1 MPGYAKP
8 PSYFARNISL
18 NPAGNI
24 EATNV
29 QDAAEELDTDLFGG
43 LASKLDLAGG
53 KILQI
58 VRAADATQRTTTS
71 TSFVDVTGM
80 SVTITPQKSD
90 SAVLIIATFL
100 HEQTSGNTQTTGR
113 LQITDSSNNGISG
126 AEQMLSGLAGLNSY
140 HHRAVTLLARA
151 TPATT
156 SAVTYKLRF
165 KTDNAASSCS
175 LLNQLSTGQMY
186 AIEVS
191 A

>member
-1 MPGYAKP
+1 MPSVISGDANVSATEFGYLDGVTSALQTQMDAK
-8 PSYFARNISL
+8 L
-18 NPAGNI
+18 
-24 EATNV
+24 ATAT
-29 QDAAEELDTDLFGG
+29 AASTYLPI
-43 LASKLDLAGG
+43 AGG

-186 AIEVS
+186 ALEVS